1 VCPSACL
8 PQELPDQ
15 EAEHE
20 EKEKM
25 EEEEAEHF
33 TPAGIDE
40 EMCEE
45 EEEEAE
51 DEAEHFIPAG
61 IDEEMCE
68 EEKEAEDE
76 ADHVTAAGIDEEMCE
91 EEEAAEEEAEHLI
104 PAVVDEEM
112 CEEADEGESVI
123 DDEVC
128 WMCVL
133 EAPRRC
139 CKHQSVEGGK
149 STDSWK
155 AMCDA
160 LFSDEEDQYVAQELT
175 YDHAIPGIPIPSTG
189 MATAAALFNAPP
201 APADILRGGPKKV
214 QVAKAAAK
222 ALATKVMKGMLKKP
236 KRVKVKRAGKA
247 PFKRNYKKRGNL
259 ACKLEHQNDSE
270 PLPQVLPEDMP
281 KDMPE
286 DTPVAPLGI
295 LPEDLPAGML
305 SHYDCGLPEDALPQ
319 QPRKGNK
326 SYTVASSSGAVIEI
340 QLANKMC
347 LDFFFVKLSVL
358 LVSGR
363 LAQSCSHPVV

>member
-8 PQELPDQ
+8 PQELSDQ

-20 EKEKM
+20 EKEEM

-33 TPAGIDE
+33 T
-40 EMCEE
+40 
-45 EEEEAE
+45 
-51 DEAEHFIPAG
+51 PAG

-91 EEEAAEEEAEHLI
+91 EEEAAEEEPEH
-104 PAVVDEEM
+104 VDEEM

-149 STDSWK
+149 STDNWK

-214 QVAKAAAK
+214 LVAKAAAK
-222 ALATKVMKGMLKKP
+222 ALAKKVMKGMLKKP
-236 KRVKVKRAGKA
+236 KRGMVKRAGKA
-247 PFKRNYKKRGNL
+247 PFKRNYKKRANL
-259 ACKLEHQNDSE
+259 ACKLEQPNDSE
-270 PLPQVLPEDMP
+270 HLPQVLPEDMP
-281 KDMPE
+281 EDMPE
-286 DTPVAPLGI
+286 DASVAPLGI

-347 LDFFFVKLSVL
+347 LDFFL
-358 LVSGR
+358 
-363 LAQSCSHPVV
+363 